1 MKSEGG
7 IKKTL
12 GVIGYVLA
20 CLILAVLVAISI
32 GVLIETI
39 KLETISPERIL
50 LHRNLL
56 LGFVAFFAL
65 FLIPHIQS
73 NVRWLMKFS
82 HEFKHL
88 LFAILF
94 FRKINRFK
102 VDDTDSYVSYS
113 SGWFGYHAITLSPYC
128 IPIFTLALL
137 PWRFTT
143 VARSFVYLMGID
155 ALIGFTYAFHI
166 CCWAKQIR
174 LSQTD
179 LIGPGKVKSILCIIL
194 FQIINFCLVAM
205 TPSSGVRL
213 TIQRCSWIS
222 PQRLFLL
229 FCTEHIANPLKK
241 KKPENL
247 STFRL

>member
-1 MKSEGG
+1 MKPEGG

-20 CLILAVLVAISI
+20 CLVLAVLVAISI

-82 HEFKHL
+82 HEFTHL

-128 IPIFTLALL
+128 VPIFTLAML
-137 PWRFTT
+137 PWHFTT
-143 VARSFVYLMGID
+143 GTPVYLTIID
-155 ALIGFTYAFHI
+155 ILIGFSYSFHV
-166 CCWAKQIR
+166 CAWVKQIR

-179 LIGPGKVKSILCIIL
+179 IIGPGKVKSVLCIIL
-194 FQIINFCLVAM
+194 FQIINFCLIAL
-205 TPSSGVRL
+205 TPSSGVML
-213 TIQRCSWIS
+213 AIQRVFVDFPSKVIS
-222 PQRLFLL
+222 LL
-229 FCTEHIANPLKK
+229 
-241 KKPENL
+241 
-247 STFRL
+247 

>member
-1 MKSEGG
+1 MKPEGG

-65 FLIPHIQS
+65 FLIPRVQS

-82 HEFKHL
+82 HEFTHL

-102 VDDTDSYVSYS
+102 VDDKDSYVSYS

-128 IPIFTLALL
+128 VPIFTLAML
-137 PWRFTT
+137 PWHFTT
-143 VARSFVYLMGID
+143 GTPVYLTIID
-155 ALIGFTYAFHI
+155 ILIGFSYSFHV
-166 CCWAKQIR
+166 CAWVKQIR

-179 LIGPGKVKSILCIIL
+179 IIGPGKVKSVLCIIL
-194 FQIINFCLVAM
+194 FQIINFCLIAL
-205 TPSSGVRL
+205 TPSSGVML
-213 TIQRCSWIS
+213 AIQRVFVDFPSKVIS
-222 PQRLFLL
+222 LL
-229 FCTEHIANPLKK
+229 
-241 KKPENL
+241 
-247 STFRL
+247 

>member
-1 MKSEGG
+1 MKPEGG

-39 KLETISPERIL
+39 KLETISPERIF

-56 LGFVAFFAL
+56 QGFVAFFAL
-65 FLIPHIQS
+65 FLIPRVQS

-82 HEFKHL
+82 HEFTHL

-128 IPIFTLALL
+128 VPIFTLAML
-137 PWRFTT
+137 PWHFTT
-143 VARSFVYLMGID
+143 GTPVYLTIID
-155 ALIGFTYAFHI
+155 ILIGFSYSFHV
-166 CCWAKQIR
+166 CAWVKQIR

-179 LIGPGKVKSILCIIL
+179 IIGPGKVKSVLCIIL
-194 FQIINFCLVAM
+194 FQIINFCLIAL
-205 TPSSGVRL
+205 TPSSGVML
-213 TIQRCSWIS
+213 AIQRVFVDFPSKVIS
-222 PQRLFLL
+222 LL
-229 FCTEHIANPLKK
+229 
-241 KKPENL
+241 
-247 STFRL
+247 

>member
-50 LHRNLL
+50 LHRTLL

-82 HEFKHL
+82 HEFTHL

-128 IPIFTLALL
+128 VPIFTLAML
-137 PWRFTT
+137 PWHFTT
-143 VARSFVYLMGID
+143 GTPVYLTIID
-155 ALIGFTYAFHI
+155 ILIGFSYSFHV
-166 CCWAKQIR
+166 CAWVKQIR

-179 LIGPGKVKSILCIIL
+179 IIGPGKVKSVLCIIL
-194 FQIINFCLVAM
+194 FQIINFCLIAL
-205 TPSSGVRL
+205 TPSSGVML
-213 TIQRCSWIS
+213 AIQRVFVDFPSKVIS
-222 PQRLFLL
+222 LL
-229 FCTEHIANPLKK
+229 
-241 KKPENL
+241 
-247 STFRL
+247 

>member
-1 MKSEGG
+1 MKPEGG

-65 FLIPHIQS
+65 FLIPRVQS

-82 HEFKHL
+82 HEFTHL

-102 VDDTDSYVSYS
+102 VDDKDSYVSYS

-128 IPIFTLALL
+128 VPIFTLPML
-137 PWRFTT
+137 PWHFTT
-143 VARSFVYLMGID
+143 GTPVYLTIID
-155 ALIGFTYAFHI
+155 ILIGFSYSFHV
-166 CCWAKQIR
+166 CAWVKQIR

-179 LIGPGKVKSILCIIL
+179 IIGPGKVKSVLCIIL
-194 FQIINFCLVAM
+194 FQIINFCLIAL
-205 TPSSGVRL
+205 TPSSGVML
-213 TIQRCSWIS
+213 AIQRVFVDFPSKVIS
-222 PQRLFLL
+222 LL
-229 FCTEHIANPLKK
+229 
-241 KKPENL
+241 
-247 STFRL
+247 

>member
-1 MKSEGG
+1 MKPEGG

-65 FLIPHIQS
+65 FLIPRVQS

-82 HEFKHL
+82 HEFTHL

-128 IPIFTLALL
+128 VPIFTLAML
-137 PWRFTT
+137 PWHFTT
-143 VARSFVYLMGID
+143 GTPVYLTIID
-155 ALIGFTYAFHI
+155 ILLGFSYSFHV
-166 CCWAKQIR
+166 CAWVKQIR

-179 LIGPGKVKSILCIIL
+179 IIGPDKVKSVLCIIL
-194 FQIINFCLVAM
+194 FQIINFCLIAL
-205 TPSSGVRL
+205 TPSSGVML
-213 TIQRCSWIS
+213 AIQRVFVDFPSKVIS
-222 PQRLFLL
+222 LL
-229 FCTEHIANPLKK
+229 
-241 KKPENL
+241 
-247 STFRL
+247 

>member
-1 MKSEGG
+1 MKPEGG

-20 CLILAVLVAISI
+20 FLILAVLVAISI

-65 FLIPHIQS
+65 FLIPRVQS

-82 HEFKHL
+82 HEFTHL

-128 IPIFTLALL
+128 VPIFTLAML
-137 PWRFTT
+137 PWHFTT
-143 VARSFVYLMGID
+143 GTPVYLTIID
-155 ALIGFTYAFHI
+155 ILIGFSYSFHV
-166 CCWAKQIR
+166 CAWVKQIR

-179 LIGPGKVKSILCIIL
+179 IIGPGKVKSVLCIIL
-194 FQIINFCLVAM
+194 FQIINFCLIAL
-205 TPSSGVRL
+205 TPSSGVML
-213 TIQRCSWIS
+213 AIQRVFVDFPSKVIS
-222 PQRLFLL
+222 LL
-229 FCTEHIANPLKK
+229 
-241 KKPENL
+241 
-247 STFRL
+247 

>member
-1 MKSEGG
+1 MKPEGG

-82 HEFKHL
+82 HEFTHL

-128 IPIFTLALL
+128 VPIFTLAML
-137 PWRFTT
+137 PWHFTT
-143 VARSFVYLMGID
+143 GTPVYLTIID
-155 ALIGFTYAFHI
+155 ILIGFSYSFHV
-166 CCWAKQIR
+166 CAWVKQIR

-179 LIGPGKVKSILCIIL
+179 IIGPGKVKSVLCIIL
-194 FQIINFCLVAM
+194 FQIINFCLIAL
-205 TPSSGVRL
+205 TPSSGVML
-213 TIQRCSWIS
+213 AIQRVFVDFPSKVI
-222 PQRLFLL
+222 FLL
-229 FCTEHIANPLKK
+229 
-241 KKPENL
+241 
-247 STFRL
+247 

>member
-65 FLIPHIQS
+65 FLIPRVQS

-82 HEFKHL
+82 HEFTHL

-128 IPIFTLALL
+128 VPIFTLAML
-137 PWRFTT
+137 PWHFTT
-143 VARSFVYLMGID
+143 GTPVYLTIID
-155 ALIGFTYAFHI
+155 ILIGFSYSFHV
-166 CCWAKQIR
+166 CAWVKQIR

-179 LIGPGKVKSILCIIL
+179 IIGPGKVKSVLCIFL
-194 FQIINFCLVAM
+194 FQIINFCLIAL
-205 TPSSGVRL
+205 TPSSGVML
-213 TIQRCSWIS
+213 AIQRVFVDFPSKVIS
-222 PQRLFLL
+222 LL
-229 FCTEHIANPLKK
+229 
-241 KKPENL
+241 
-247 STFRL
+247 